1 LKYLVSTVTIFNSYL
16 FLNKLLSV
24 RFNLL
29 HPFLSKITLYAA
41 SIDSNYTVCRKNLIM
56 VISSSHIYSKS
67 NLDVVNIN
75 TANKINVKRFTQNG
89 QIQIYQSSYRGSYS
103 SIIRDSL
110 RNAALGRKVLLIQFM
125 KGGVKQG
132 VYNAVR
138 LCGNLTWVRS
148 SHSFDQ
154 YNIEAVENNKNLK
167 KSIHEST
174 IELWNF
180 CKKEL
185 QSGENDQIILDEI
198 FLAIVMKIID
208 KDDLIST
215 LENRFISGDVILTG
229 TAIPKD
235 LLLMA
240 NQITELRS

>member
-1 LKYLVSTVTIFNSYL
+1 
-16 FLNKLLSV
+16 
-24 RFNLL
+24 
-29 HPFLSKITLYAA
+29 
-41 SIDSNYTVCRKNLIM
+41 M
-56 VISSSHIYSKS
+56 VISSPNSYPKNNSEVITISS
-67 NLDVVNIN
+67 
-75 TANKINVKRFTQNG
+75 ANKRKLKRFTQNG

-103 SIIRDSL
+103 SIVRDSL
-110 RNAALGRKVLLIQFM
+110 RNAALGRKVLLVQFM

-132 VYNAVR
+132 IANAVK

-154 YNIEAVENNKNLK
+154 YNSEAIENNKNLK
-167 KSIHEST
+167 KSIYEST
-174 IELWNF
+174 HELWNF

-198 FLAIVMKIID
+198 FLAIDMKIID

-229 TAIPKD
+229 THIPKD

-240 NQITELRS
+240 NQITQLRS

>member
-1 LKYLVSTVTIFNSYL
+1 
-16 FLNKLLSV
+16 
-24 RFNLL
+24 
-29 HPFLSKITLYAA
+29 
-41 SIDSNYTVCRKNLIM
+41 M
-56 VISSSHIYSKS
+56 VISSSNIYSRN
-67 NLDVVNIN
+67 NLDVVKTN
-75 TANKINVKRFTQNG
+75 TANKNNVKKFSQNG
-89 QIQIYQSSYRGSYS
+89 QIQIYQSSYRGSYT

-132 VYNAVR
+132 VDNAVK

-154 YNIEAVENNKNLK
+154 YNFEEIENNNNLK
-167 KSIHEST
+167 QSIHEST
-174 IELWNF
+174 NELWNF

-185 QSGENDQIILDEI
+185 LSGENDQIILDEI
-198 FLAIVMKIID
+198 FLAIEMKIIE

-229 TAIPKD
+229 TDIPKD

>member
-1 LKYLVSTVTIFNSYL
+1 
-16 FLNKLLSV
+16 
-24 RFNLL
+24 
-29 HPFLSKITLYAA
+29 
-41 SIDSNYTVCRKNLIM
+41 M
-56 VISSSHIYSKS
+56 VISSSNSYSKS
-67 NLDVVNIN
+67 NPDVVKISSV
-75 TANKINVKRFTQNG
+75 NKINLKRFPQNG

-110 RNAALGRKVLLIQFM
+110 RNAALGRKVLLVQFM

-132 VYNAVR
+132 IANAVK

-148 SHSFDQ
+148 SHSFDH
-154 YNIEAVENNKNLK
+154 YHSEEIENNKNLK
-167 KSIHEST
+167 ESIHEST
-174 IELWNF
+174 YELWDF

-185 QSGENDQIILDEI
+185 LSGENDQIILDEI
-198 FLAIVMKIID
+198 SLAIEMKIID

-229 TAIPKD
+229 TGIPKD

>member
-1 LKYLVSTVTIFNSYL
+1 
-16 FLNKLLSV
+16 
-24 RFNLL
+24 
-29 HPFLSKITLYAA
+29 
-41 SIDSNYTVCRKNLIM
+41 M
-56 VISSSHIYSKS
+56 VISSSHIYSKG
-67 NLDVVNIN
+67 NLDVVKTN
-75 TANKINVKRFTQNG
+75 TDNKINLKKFPQNG
-89 QIQIYQSSYRGSYS
+89 QIQIYQSSYRGSYT

-132 VYNAVR
+132 VDHSIK
-138 LCGNLTWVRS
+138 LCGNITWVRS
-148 SHSFDQ
+148 SQSFDQ
-154 YNIEAVENNKNLK
+154 YNSETIENNKNLK

-174 IELWNF
+174 TELWNF
-180 CKKEL
+180 CKREL

-198 FLAIVMKIID
+198 FLAIDMRIID

-229 TAIPKD
+229 TDIPKD

>member
-1 LKYLVSTVTIFNSYL
+1 
-16 FLNKLLSV
+16 
-24 RFNLL
+24 
-29 HPFLSKITLYAA
+29 
-41 SIDSNYTVCRKNLIM
+41 M
-56 VISSSHIYSKS
+56 VISSSHIYSKG
-67 NLDVVNIN
+67 NLDVVKTNP
-75 TANKINVKRFTQNG
+75 ANKINVKKFSQNG
-89 QIQIYQSSYRGSYS
+89 QIQIYQSSYRGSYT

-110 RNAALGRKVLLIQFM
+110 RNAALGRKVLLVQFM
-125 KGGVKQG
+125 KGGVDQG
-132 VYNAVR
+132 IANPVK

-154 YNIEAVENNKNLK
+154 YQTEEIENNKNLK

-174 IELWNF
+174 TELWNF
-180 CKKEL
+180 CKREL

-198 FLAIVMKIID
+198 FLAIDMRIID

-229 TAIPKD
+229 TDIPKD

>member
-1 LKYLVSTVTIFNSYL
+1 MAV
-16 FLNKLLSV
+16 
-24 RFNLL
+24 
-29 HPFLSKITLYAA
+29 
-41 SIDSNYTVCRKNLIM
+41 
-56 VISSSHIYSKS
+56 SSSHTCSKS
-67 NLDVVNIN
+67 NLDVVNIK
-75 TANKINVKRFTQNG
+75 TASKNNVKRFIQNG

-132 VYNAVR
+132 VDNSVK

-154 YNIEAVENNKNLK
+154 YNPDAIENNEDLK
-167 KSIHEST
+167 KSIREST

-198 FLAIVMKIID
+198 FLAIDMKIID

-215 LENRFISGDVILTG
+215 LENRFITGDVILTG
-229 TAIPKD
+229 TDIPKD

>member
-1 LKYLVSTVTIFNSYL
+1 
-16 FLNKLLSV
+16 
-24 RFNLL
+24 
-29 HPFLSKITLYAA
+29 
-41 SIDSNYTVCRKNLIM
+41 M
-56 VISSSHIYSKS
+56 VISASNSFSKS
-67 NLDVVNIN
+67 NSDVVGIN
-75 TANKINVKRFTQNG
+75 SVNKIKLKRFSQNG

-110 RNAALGRKVLLIQFM
+110 RNSALGRKVLLVQFM

-132 VYNAVR
+132 ISNPVN

-154 YNIEAVENNKNLK
+154 YHSEEIENNKNLK
-167 KSIHEST
+167 KSIHES
-174 IELWNF
+174 ICDLWDF

-185 QSGENDQIILDEI
+185 LSGENDQIILDEI
-198 FLAIVMKIID
+198 FLAIEMKIID

-229 TAIPKD
+229 TDIPKD

>member
-1 LKYLVSTVTIFNSYL
+1 
-16 FLNKLLSV
+16 
-24 RFNLL
+24 
-29 HPFLSKITLYAA
+29 
-41 SIDSNYTVCRKNLIM
+41 M
-56 VISSSHIYSKS
+56 VISSSNSYSELKP
-67 NLDVVNIN
+67 DVVNISS
-75 TANKINVKRFTQNG
+75 ANKINLKRLSQNG

-110 RNAALGRKVLLIQFM
+110 RNAALGRKVLLVQFM

-132 VYNAVR
+132 IANTVK

-148 SHSFDQ
+148 AHSFDQ
-154 YNIEAVENNKNLK
+154 YHYEDIENNQNLK
-167 KSIHEST
+167 NSIHES
-174 IELWNF
+174 IYELWNL

-185 QSGENDQIILDEI
+185 LSGEKDQIILDEI
-198 FLAIVMKIID
+198 FLAVGMRIID

-229 TAIPKD
+229 TDIPKD
-235 LLLMA
+235 LSLMA

>member
-1 LKYLVSTVTIFNSYL
+1 MLT
-16 FLNKLLSV
+16 
-24 RFNLL
+24 
-29 HPFLSKITLYAA
+29 
-41 SIDSNYTVCRKNLIM
+41 
-56 VISSSHIYSKS
+56 SSSNSFSKS
-67 NLDVVNIN
+67 NLDVLKIN
-75 TANKINVKRFTQNG
+75 TSNKINFKRFKQNG
-89 QIQIYQSSYRGSYS
+89 QIQIYRSSYRGSYP

-132 VYNAVR
+132 ISNAVN

-148 SHSFDQ
+148 SYSFDQ
-154 YNIEAVENNKNLK
+154 YESEEIENNRDLK
-167 KSIHEST
+167 KTIYESIY
-174 IELWNF
+174 ELWNF

-198 FLAIVMKIID
+198 FLAIEMKIID

-229 TAIPKD
+229 TDIPKD

>member
-1 LKYLVSTVTIFNSYL
+1 MQCNRIQII
-16 FLNKLLSV
+16 
-24 RFNLL
+24 L
-29 HPFLSKITLYAA
+29 HVEKKSK
-41 SIDSNYTVCRKNLIM
+41 IM
-56 VISSSHIYSKS
+56 VISSSNRYSKN
-67 NLDVVNIN
+67 NLDVIKVSSDS
-75 TANKINVKRFTQNG
+75 KINLKRFNNNG

-103 SIIRDSL
+103 SIISDSL
-110 RNAALGRKVLLIQFM
+110 RNAALGRKVLLVQLM

-132 VYNAVR
+132 ITNAIK
-138 LCGNLTWVRS
+138 LCGNLTWIRS

-154 YNIEAVENNKNLK
+154 YNSEEIENNETLK

-174 IELWNF
+174 YELWKF
-180 CKKEL
+180 CKHEL
-185 QSGENDQIILDEI
+185 LSGENDQIILDEI
-198 FLAIVMKIID
+198 FLAIEMKIID

>member
-1 LKYLVSTVTIFNSYL
+1 
-16 FLNKLLSV
+16 
-24 RFNLL
+24 
-29 HPFLSKITLYAA
+29 
-41 SIDSNYTVCRKNLIM
+41 M
-56 VISSSHIYSKS
+56 VISSSNSYSRNTSKVVEINS
-67 NLDVVNIN
+67 PNKRNL
-75 TANKINVKRFTQNG
+75 KRFSQNG
-89 QIQIYQSSYRGSYS
+89 QIQIYQSSYRGSYA

-110 RNAALGRKVLLIQFM
+110 RNAALGRKVLLVQFM

-132 VYNAVR
+132 LANAIK

-148 SHSFDQ
+148 SNSFDLFSSEE
-154 YNIEAVENNKNLK
+154 IENDKNLK
-167 KSIHEST
+167 KSIHKST
-174 IELWNF
+174 HELWDF

-185 QSGENDQIILDEI
+185 LSGENDQIILDEI
-198 FLAIVMKIID
+198 FLAIEMKIID

-229 TAIPKD
+229 TDIPKD

>member
-1 LKYLVSTVTIFNSYL
+1 MQCYQIQII
-16 FLNKLLSV
+16 
-24 RFNLL
+24 L
-29 HPFLSKITLYAA
+29 HLEKESK
-41 SIDSNYTVCRKNLIM
+41 IM
-56 VISSSHIYSKS
+56 VISSPKNYSQS
-67 NLDVVNIN
+67 NSDLVNISSG
-75 TANKINVKRFTQNG
+75 NKSKLKRFPQNG

-110 RNAALGRKVLLIQFM
+110 RNAALGRKVLLVQFM

-132 VYNAVR
+132 IANSVK

-154 YNIEAVENNKNLK
+154 YHSEEIKNNNNLK
-167 KSIHEST
+167 QSIHEST
-174 IELWNF
+174 NELWNF

-185 QSGENDQIILDEI
+185 LSGENDQIILDEI
-198 FLAIVMKIID
+198 FLAIEMKIID

-215 LENRFISGDVILTG
+215 LENRFIAGDVILTG
-229 TAIPKD
+229 TGIPKD

>member
-1 LKYLVSTVTIFNSYL
+1 
-16 FLNKLLSV
+16 
-24 RFNLL
+24 
-29 HPFLSKITLYAA
+29 
-41 SIDSNYTVCRKNLIM
+41 M
-56 VISSSHIYSKS
+56 VISSSNSYSKL
-67 NLDVVNIN
+67 NPDVVEISS
-75 TANKINVKRFTQNG
+75 ANKINLKRLSQNG

-132 VYNAVR
+132 IANAVK

-154 YNIEAVENNKNLK
+154 YDSKEIEKNQNLK
-167 KSIHEST
+167 KSIHES
-174 IELWNF
+174 IYELWNL

-185 QSGENDQIILDEI
+185 LSGEKDQIILDEI
-198 FLAIVMKIID
+198 FLALKMKIID

-229 TAIPKD
+229 TDIPKD

>member
-1 LKYLVSTVTIFNSYL
+1 
-16 FLNKLLSV
+16 
-24 RFNLL
+24 
-29 HPFLSKITLYAA
+29 
-41 SIDSNYTVCRKNLIM
+41 M

-67 NLDVVNIN
+67 NIDVIDIN
-75 TANKINVKRFTQNG
+75 SANKNNVKRFAQKG
-89 QIQIYQSSYRGSYS
+89 QIQIYQSLYRGSYS

-132 VYNAVR
+132 VDNAVK
-138 LCGNLTWVRS
+138 LCGNLTWIRS

-154 YNIEAVENNKNLK
+154 YNSETIENNKNLK
-167 KSIHEST
+167 KSIQEST
-174 IELWNF
+174 IELWDF

-185 QSGENDQIILDEI
+185 HSGENDQIILDEI
-198 FLAIVMKIID
+198 FLAIELKIIS

-215 LENRFISGDVILTG
+215 LENLFISGDVILTG
-229 TAIPKD
+229 TDIPKD

-240 NQITELRS
+240 NQVTELRS

>member
-1 LKYLVSTVTIFNSYL
+1 
-16 FLNKLLSV
+16 
-24 RFNLL
+24 
-29 HPFLSKITLYAA
+29 
-41 SIDSNYTVCRKNLIM
+41 M
-56 VISSSHIYSKS
+56 VISSSNSYSKNNPDLVKIS
-67 NLDVVNIN
+67 SS
-75 TANKINVKRFTQNG
+75 NKINLKKFIQNG
-89 QIQIYQSSYRGSYS
+89 QVQIYQSSYRGSYS

-110 RNAALGRKVLLIQFM
+110 RNAALGRKVLLVQFM

-132 VYNAVR
+132 VANAVK

-148 SHSFDQ
+148 SYSFDQ
-154 YNIEAVENNKNLK
+154 YDSEEIENNENLK

-174 IELWNF
+174 FELWDF

-185 QSGENDQIILDEI
+185 LSGENDQIILDEI
-198 FLAIVMKIID
+198 FLAIEMKIID

-229 TAIPKD
+229 TDIPKD

>member
-1 LKYLVSTVTIFNSYL
+1 
-16 FLNKLLSV
+16 
-24 RFNLL
+24 
-29 HPFLSKITLYAA
+29 
-41 SIDSNYTVCRKNLIM
+41 M
-56 VISSSHIYSKS
+56 VISSSHKYSKS

-75 TANKINVKRFTQNG
+75 TANKINGKRFTQNG
-89 QIQIYQSSYRGSYS
+89 QIQIYQSSYRGSYP

-110 RNAALGRKVLLIQFM
+110 RNAALGRKVLLVQFM
-125 KGGVKQG
+125 KGGGKQG
-132 VYNAVR
+132 IANSVK
-138 LCGNLTWVRS
+138 LCGNLTWIRS

-154 YNIEAVENNKNLK
+154 YNSEEMENNKNLK

-174 IELWNF
+174 FELWNF
-180 CKKEL
+180 CKKKL
-185 QSGENDQIILDEI
+185 QSGEYEQMILDEI
-198 FLAIVMKIID
+198 FLAIYMKIID

-229 TAIPKD
+229 TDIPKD

>member
-1 LKYLVSTVTIFNSYL
+1 
-16 FLNKLLSV
+16 
-24 RFNLL
+24 
-29 HPFLSKITLYAA
+29 
-41 SIDSNYTVCRKNLIM
+41 M
-56 VISSSHIYSKS
+56 VISSSHIHSKD
-67 NLDVVNIN
+67 NLDIVKTNI
-75 TANKINVKRFTQNG
+75 ANKISVKKFSHNG
-89 QIQIYQSSYRGSYS
+89 QIQIYQSSYRGSYT

-132 VYNAVR
+132 VDHAVK

-154 YNIEAVENNKNLK
+154 YNSEAIENNKDLK
-167 KSIHEST
+167 KTIYEST
-174 IELWNF
+174 MELWDF
-180 CKKEL
+180 CKREL

-198 FLAIVMKIID
+198 FLAIDMKIID

-215 LENRFISGDVILTG
+215 LGNRFISGDVILTG
-229 TAIPKD
+229 TDIPKD

>member
-1 LKYLVSTVTIFNSYL
+1 
-16 FLNKLLSV
+16 
-24 RFNLL
+24 
-29 HPFLSKITLYAA
+29 
-41 SIDSNYTVCRKNLIM
+41 M
-56 VISSSHIYSKS
+56 VISSSHIYSKG
-67 NLDVVNIN
+67 NLDVVKTN
-75 TANKINVKRFTQNG
+75 TSNKNNLKKFPQNG
-89 QIQIYQSSYRGSYS
+89 QIQIYQSSYRGSYT

-132 VYNAVR
+132 VDHAVK
-138 LCGNLTWVRS
+138 LCGKLTWVRS

-154 YNIEAVENNKNLK
+154 YNYETIENNKILK
-167 KSIHEST
+167 KSICEST

-180 CKKEL
+180 CKREL

-198 FLAIVMKIID
+198 FLAIDMKFID

-229 TAIPKD
+229 TDIPKD